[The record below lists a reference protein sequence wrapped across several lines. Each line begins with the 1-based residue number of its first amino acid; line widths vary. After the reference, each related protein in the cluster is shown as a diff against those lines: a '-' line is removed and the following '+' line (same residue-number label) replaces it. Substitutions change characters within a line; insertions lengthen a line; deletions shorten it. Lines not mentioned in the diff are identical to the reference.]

1 MHHTPPVSR
10 NRFFHAIRWIVNICW
25 YLNFVLA
32 AIGLFFLATSMFGG
46 TKFNFS
52 TIVRLNAPLSV
63 IAVPGGEMETKDV
76 QLKMLLPVNNLYR
89 VYSFVFFFLFEFL
102 VIAAI
107 YNLRRVFRSLNRQS
121 PFTGETIRRLRYTA
135 LFIGLLAPYNFLLSV
150 LQAEVANAYIPAAQR
165 NFHMNWNFGLPYIAV
180 AAIIYIMVDI
190 FRYGMQLQ
198 QENEAFV

>member
-1 MHHTPPVSR
+1 
-10 NRFFHAIRWIVNICW
+10 
-25 YLNFVLA
+25 
-32 AIGLFFLATSMFGG
+32 LF
-46 TKFNFS
+46 
-52 TIVRLNAPLSV
+52 
-63 IAVPGGEMETKDV
+63 
-76 QLKMLLPVNNLYR
+76 LPVNNLYR
-89 VYSFVFFFLFEFL
+89 VLSFVFFFLFEFL

-107 YNLRRVFRSLNRQS
+107 YNLRHVFRSLNRQS
-121 PFTGETIRRLRYTA
+121 PFAGETIRRLRYIA

-150 LQAEVANAYIPAAQR
+150 VQAEVANAYIPAAER